1 MLCCFFFAV
10 WIRNESWWQDAGPQ
24 LEKGSVCITVLF
36 VNPALSIF
44 EDSLQNLKETKSLV
58 HSLNSAPFITA
69 MQPFYH
75 FVKLQYPEFSL
86 VQSHSWSFFLVP
98 VPSVIFFELISVIQ
112 WITWDWSTAH
122 ADIKLNKQAGMKT
135 QWGRTPTESCSPPHP
150 GEAVKKCVLARFRVT
165 FVNLKRC

>member
-58 HSLNSAPFITA
+58 HSLNSAPFIIA
-69 MQPFYH
+69 MQPLYH
-75 FVKLQYPEFSL
+75 FVRLQYPEFSL

-98 VPSVIFFELISVIQ
+98 VPSVIFFEHISVIQ

-122 ADIKLNKQAGMKT
+122 ADIKLNKHRQVWKPNGAGLPLS
-135 QWGRTPTESCSPPHP
+135 RVPHHILERRQKNVFLP
-150 GEAVKKCVLARFRVT
+150 GFEWHLLT
-165 FVNLKRC
+165 